1 MPRARA
7 NGRNLCYRLDGAG
20 PPLLL
25 IAGLGTDHR
34 AWAGVAPALAA
45 DFRCISFDNRDCGRS
60 DLAGAG
66 YTIADMAADAAGL
79 LDALGIEQAHVA
91 GWSMGG
97 AIAQELAI
105 TVPERVQRLVLIAT
119 YTSGDPRGTAIFEG
133 WSLLRRRLSPEDYLR
148 VTYPFVFTRRDYR
161 REAFIEGM
169 IQAALADP
177 RRQPAEAYERQV
189 AATTTFHS
197 EGRLH
202 GIGAAT
208 LILNGDDD
216 VLTPLRFARTLE
228 REVPDVRLVL
238 APGAGHGILWSD
250 PRFVAREMAAFL
262 LGG

>member
-7 NGRNLCYRLDGAG
+7 NGRDLFYRLDGAG

-34 AWAGVAPALAA
+34 AWASVAPALAA

-60 DLAGAG
+60 DVSGRA

-79 LDALGIEQAHVA
+79 LDALGIERAHVA

-105 TVPERVQRLVLIAT
+105 AFPRRVQRLVLIAT
-119 YTSGDPRGTAIFEG
+119 YTSGDPRGTAIFQG
-133 WSLLRRRLSPEDYLR
+133 WSLLRRRLSREEYLR
-148 VTYPFVFTRRDYR
+148 VTYPFVFTHRDYR
-161 REAFIEGM
+161 REGFVEGM
-169 IQAALADP
+169 IRAALADP
-177 RRQPAEAYERQV
+177 HSQAPEAYERQV
-189 AATTTFHS
+189 AATTTFNS
-197 EGRLH
+197 EDRLG
-202 GIGAAT
+202 GIQAPT
-208 LILNGDDD
+208 LIINGDDD
-216 VLTPLRFARTLE
+216 VLTPLRFARKLE
-228 REVPDVRLVL
+228 QGIPDARLVL

-250 PRFVAREMAAFL
+250 PEFVTREMAAFL